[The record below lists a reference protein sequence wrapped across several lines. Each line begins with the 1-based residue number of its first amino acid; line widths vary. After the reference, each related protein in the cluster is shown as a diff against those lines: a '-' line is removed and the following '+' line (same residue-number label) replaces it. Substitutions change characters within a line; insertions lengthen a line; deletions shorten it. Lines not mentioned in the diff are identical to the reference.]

1 MRVTAHAIEPVCV
14 AVGNDD
20 ENARNVPL
28 GGNASDVVVRVN
40 DDLEIDFEEAQ
51 DYARIDSESQRG

>member
-1 MRVTAHAIEPVCV
+1 MRVTAHAIEPVYV

-20 ENARNVPL
+20 GNVRNVPL
-28 GGNASDVVVRVN
+28 EGNASDVVVRVN